1 MFLRVKN
8 KIYSRLLALVILLI
22 VTSWIL
28 VSKDMLAKNSEVFQ
42 VKSGSSISDVAKE
55 LSDKRLIKSR
65 LFFKSLSKFLGAN
78 KKLKSG
84 YYQISP
90 NMSILA
96 FLDNISNGSVLT
108 TKVTLIE
115 GKTIKYYFEQL
126 SLDPSLESKG
136 SLEDVMKSIGVK
148 APYDGWFFPET
159 YNFNYGESVENV
171 LRRSYKEMQKK
182 VSDLW
187 INRDKGLPLKSP
199 YDAIIL
205 ASLIENE
212 TALDNEKTLISG
224 VFIRRI
230 NEGMRL
236 QADPTVIYALGDTY
250 TPPLKKADLKI
261 DSLYNTYRN
270 KGLPPGAISSVSY
283 KSLYAALHPEKGND
297 LYFVSK
303 KDGSHAFAPSYKEHK
318 ENIKKYLN
326 NN

>member
-42 VKSGSSISDVAKE
+42 VKSGSSISDVAEE
-55 LSDKRLIKSR
+55 LSDKRLIKSK

-136 SLEDVMKSIGVK
+136 SLEDVMQSIGVK

-171 LRRSYKEMQKK
+171 LRRSYKEMQQK

-212 TALDNEKTLISG
+212 TALDNEKILISG

-283 KSLYAALHPEKGND
+283 QSLYAALHPEKGND

>member
-28 VSKDMLAKNSEVFQ
+28 VSKDMLAKNFEVFQ
-42 VKSGSSISDVAKE
+42 VESGSSISDVAKE

-96 FLDNISNGSVLT
+96 FLDDISNGSVLT

-136 SLEDVMKSIGVK
+136 SLEDVMQSIGVK

-283 KSLYAALHPEKGND
+283 QSLYAALHPEKGND

>member
-22 VTSWIL
+22 VTSWVL

-55 LSDKRLIKSR
+55 LSDKKLIKSR
-65 LFFKSLSKFLGAN
+65 LFFKSLSKFIGAN

-90 NMSILA
+90 NMSIIA

-126 SLDPSLESKG
+126 SLDPTLESKG
-136 SLEDVMKSIGVK
+136 SLEDVMQSIGVK

-171 LRRSYKEMQKK
+171 LRRSYNEMQQK

-187 INRDKGLPLKSP
+187 INRDKSLPLKSQ

-236 QADPTVIYALGDTY
+236 QTDPTVIYALGDKY

-283 KSLYAALHPEKGND
+283 QSLYAALHPEKGND

-303 KDGSHAFAPSYKEHK
+303 KDGSHAFASSYKEHK

>member
-28 VSKDMLAKNSEVFQ
+28 VSKDMLAKNFEVFQ
-42 VKSGSSISDVAKE
+42 VESGSSISDVAKE
-55 LSDKRLIKSR
+55 LSDKRLIKSK

-96 FLDNISNGSVLT
+96 FLDNVSNGSVLT

-126 SLDPSLESKG
+126 SLDPSLESKD
-136 SLEDVMKSIGVK
+136 SLEDVMQSIGVK

-171 LRRSYKEMQKK
+171 LRRSYKEMQQK

-212 TALDNEKTLISG
+212 TALDNEKTLIAG

-283 KSLYAALHPEKGND
+283 QSLYAALHPEKGND

>member
-1 MFLRVKN
+1 MFLGAKN

-42 VKSGSSISDVAKE
+42 VESGSSISDVAKE
-55 LSDKRLIKSR
+55 LSDKKLIKSR

-96 FLDNISNGSVLT
+96 FLDNITNGSVMT

-126 SLDPSLESKG
+126 SLDPSLESSG
-136 SLEDVMKSIGVK
+136 SLEDVMQSIGVK

-187 INRDKGLPLKSP
+187 IDRDKGLPLKSP

-236 QADPTVIYALGDTY
+236 QTDPTVIYALGDTY
-250 TPPLKKADLKI
+250 TPPLKKSDLKI

-283 KSLYAALHPEKGND
+283 QSLYAALHPEKGND

>member
-28 VSKDMLAKNSEVFQ
+28 VSKDMLAKNFEVFQ
-42 VKSGSSISDVAKE
+42 VESGSSISDVAKE
-55 LSDKRLIKSR
+55 LSDKRLIKSK

-136 SLEDVMKSIGVK
+136 SLEDVMQSIGVK

-212 TALDNEKTLISG
+212 TALDNEKILISG

-283 KSLYAALHPEKGND
+283 QSLYAALHPKKGSD

>member
-1 MFLRVKN
+1 MFLGAKS

-42 VKSGSSISDVAKE
+42 VESGTSISDVAKE
-55 LSDKRLIKSR
+55 LSDKKLIKSR

-96 FLDNISNGSVLT
+96 FLDNITNGSVMT

-136 SLEDVMKSIGVK
+136 SLEDVMQSIGVK

-187 INRDKGLPLKSP
+187 IDRDKGLPLKSP

-236 QADPTVIYALGDTY
+236 QTDPTVIYALGDTY
-250 TPPLKKADLKI
+250 TPPLKKSDLKI

-283 KSLYAALHPEKGND
+283 QSLYAALHPEKGND

>member
-42 VKSGSSISDVAKE
+42 VESGSSISDVAKE
-55 LSDKRLIKSR
+55 LSDKRLIKSK

-136 SLEDVMKSIGVK
+136 SLEDVMQSIGVK

-171 LRRSYKEMQKK
+171 LRRSYKEMQQK

-212 TALDNEKTLISG
+212 TALDNEKALISG

-283 KSLYAALHPEKGND
+283 QSLYAALHPDKGND

>member
-1 MFLRVKN
+1 MFLGSKN

-42 VKSGSSISDVAKE
+42 VESGSSISDVAKE

-96 FLDNISNGSVLT
+96 FLDNITNGSVMT

-126 SLDPSLESKG
+126 NLDPSLESSG
-136 SLEDVMKSIGVK
+136 SLEDVMQSIGVK

-171 LRRSYKEMQKK
+171 LKRSYKEMQKK

-187 INRDKGLPLKSP
+187 IDRDKGLPLKSP

-236 QADPTVIYALGDTY
+236 QTDPTVIYALGDTY

-283 KSLYAALHPEKGND
+283 QSLYAALHPEKGND

>member
-55 LSDKRLIKSR
+55 LSDKKLIKSR
-65 LFFKSLSKFLGAN
+65 LFFKSLSKFIGAN

-90 NMSILA
+90 NMSIIA

-126 SLDPSLESKG
+126 SLDPTLESKG
-136 SLEDVMKSIGVK
+136 SLEDVMQSIGVK

-171 LRRSYKEMQKK
+171 LRRSYNEMQQK

-187 INRDKGLPLKSP
+187 INRDKSLPLKSQ

-236 QADPTVIYALGDTY
+236 QTDPTVIYALGDTY
-250 TPPLKKADLKI
+250 IPPLKKADLKI

-283 KSLYAALHPEKGND
+283 QSLYAALHPEKGND

-303 KDGSHAFAPSYKEHK
+303 KDGSHAFASSYKEHK

>member
-42 VKSGSSISDVAKE
+42 VESGSSISDVAKE
-55 LSDKRLIKSR
+55 LSDKRLIKSK

-136 SLEDVMKSIGVK
+136 SLEDVMQSIGVK

-171 LRRSYKEMQKK
+171 LRRSYKEMQQK

-283 KSLYAALHPEKGND
+283 QSLYAALHPEKGSD

>member
-28 VSKDMLAKNSEVFQ
+28 VSKDMLAKNFEVFQ
-42 VKSGSSISDVAKE
+42 VESGSSISDVAQE
-55 LSDKRLIKSR
+55 LSDKKLIKSR

-136 SLEDVMKSIGVK
+136 SLEDVMQSIGVK

-171 LRRSYKEMQKK
+171 LRRSYKEMQQK
-182 VSDLW
+182 VSNMW

-212 TALDNEKTLISG
+212 TALDNEKTSISG
-224 VFIRRI
+224 VFIRRL

-283 KSLYAALHPEKGND
+283 QSLYAALHPKKGSD

-303 KDGSHAFAPSYKEHK
+303 KDGSHAFAQSYKEHK
-318 ENIKKYLN
+318 ENIKKFLN

>member
-28 VSKDMLAKNSEVFQ
+28 VSKDMLAKNFEVFQ
-42 VKSGSSISDVAKE
+42 VESGSSISDVAKE
-55 LSDKRLIKSR
+55 LSDKRLIKSK

-108 TKVTLIE
+108 TKVTLVE

-136 SLEDVMKSIGVK
+136 SLEDVMQSIGVK

-171 LRRSYKEMQKK
+171 LRRSYKEMQQK

-212 TALDNEKTLISG
+212 TALDNEKALISG
-224 VFIRRI
+224 VFIRRL

-283 KSLYAALHPEKGND
+283 QSLYAALHPEKGND

>member
-1 MFLRVKN
+1 
-8 KIYSRLLALVILLI
+8 
-22 VTSWIL
+22 
-28 VSKDMLAKNSEVFQ
+28 MLAINSEVFQ
-42 VKSGSSISDVAKE
+42 VESGSSISDVAKE
-55 LSDKRLIKSR
+55 LSDKKLIKSR

-96 FLDNISNGSVLT
+96 FLDNITNGSVMT

-126 SLDPSLESKG
+126 SLDPSLESSG
-136 SLEDVMKSIGVK
+136 SLEDVMQSIGVK

-187 INRDKGLPLKSP
+187 IDRDKGLPLKSP

-236 QADPTVIYALGDTY
+236 QTDPTVIYALGDTY
-250 TPPLKKADLKI
+250 TPPLKKSDLKI

-283 KSLYAALHPEKGND
+283 QSLYAALHPEKGND

>member
-1 MFLRVKN
+1 MFLGAKS

-42 VKSGSSISDVAKE
+42 VESGSSISDVAKE
-55 LSDKRLIKSR
+55 LSDKKLIKSR

-96 FLDNISNGSVLT
+96 FLDNITNGSVMT

-126 SLDPSLESKG
+126 SLDPSLESSG
-136 SLEDVMKSIGVK
+136 SLEDVMQSIGVK

-187 INRDKGLPLKSP
+187 IDRDKGLPLKSP

-236 QADPTVIYALGDTY
+236 QTDPTVIYALGDTY
-250 TPPLKKADLKI
+250 TPPLKKSDLKI

-283 KSLYAALHPEKGND
+283 QSLYAALHPEKGND

>member
-42 VKSGSSISDVAKE
+42 VESGSSISDVAKE
-55 LSDKRLIKSR
+55 LSDKRLIKSK

-136 SLEDVMKSIGVK
+136 SLEDVMQSIGVK

-212 TALDNEKTLISG
+212 TALDNEKALISG

-283 KSLYAALHPEKGND
+283 QSLYAALHPEKGND

>member
-1 MFLRVKN
+1 M
-8 KIYSRLLALVILLI
+8 ALVILLI

-28 VSKDMLAKNSEVFQ
+28 VSKDMLAKNYEVFQ
-42 VKSGSSISDVAKE
+42 VESGSSISDVAKE
-55 LSDKRLIKSR
+55 LSDKRLIKSK

-136 SLEDVMKSIGVK
+136 SLEDVMQSIGVK

-171 LRRSYKEMQKK
+171 LRRSYKEMQQK

-212 TALDNEKTLISG
+212 TALDNEKTLIAG

-270 KGLPPGAISSVSY
+270 KGLPPSAISSVSY
-283 KSLYAALHPEKGND
+283 QSLYAALHPDKGND

-303 KDGSHAFAPSYKEHK
+303 KDG
-318 ENIKKYLN
+318 
-326 NN
+326 

>member
-42 VKSGSSISDVAKE
+42 VESGSSISDVAEE
-55 LSDKRLIKSR
+55 LSDKRLIKSK

-171 LRRSYKEMQKK
+171 LRRSYKEMQQK

-283 KSLYAALHPEKGND
+283 QSLYAALHPEKGND

>member
-1 MFLRVKN
+1 MFLGAKN
-8 KIYSRLLALVILLI
+8 KIYSRLLALVILLV

-28 VSKDMLAKNSEVFQ
+28 VSKDMLAKNSEIFQ
-42 VKSGSSISDVAKE
+42 VESGSSISDVAKE
-55 LSDKRLIKSR
+55 LSDKKLIKSR

-96 FLDNISNGSVLT
+96 FLDNITNGSVMT

-136 SLEDVMKSIGVK
+136 SLEDVMQSIGVK
-148 APYDGWFFPET
+148 TPYDGWFFPET

-187 INRDKGLPLKSP
+187 IDRDKGLPLKSP

-236 QADPTVIYALGDTY
+236 QTDPTVIYALGDTY
-250 TPPLKKADLKI
+250 TPPLKKSDLKI

-283 KSLYAALHPEKGND
+283 QSLYAALHPEKGND

-303 KDGSHAFAPSYKEHK
+303 KDGSHAFAPTYKEHK

>member
-42 VKSGSSISDVAKE
+42 VESGSSISDVAKE
-55 LSDKRLIKSR
+55 LSDKKLIKSR

-136 SLEDVMKSIGVK
+136 SLEDVMQSIGVK

-187 INRDKGLPLKSP
+187 IDRDKGLPLKSP

-236 QADPTVIYALGDTY
+236 QTDPTVIYALGDTY
-250 TPPLKKADLKI
+250 TPPLKKSDLKI

-283 KSLYAALHPEKGND
+283 QSLYAALHPEKGND

>member
-42 VKSGSSISDVAKE
+42 VESGSSISDVAKE

-171 LRRSYKEMQKK
+171 LRRSYKEMQQK

-283 KSLYAALHPEKGND
+283 QSLYAALHPEKGND

>member
-1 MFLRVKN
+1 MFLGSKN

-28 VSKDMLAKNSEVFQ
+28 VSKDMLAKNSEIFQ
-42 VKSGSSISDVAKE
+42 VESGSSISDVAKE
-55 LSDKRLIKSR
+55 LSDKKLIKSR

-126 SLDPSLESKG
+126 SLDPSLESSG
-136 SLEDVMKSIGVK
+136 SLEEVMQSIGVK

-187 INRDKGLPLKSP
+187 IDRDKGLPLKSP

-212 TALDNEKTLISG
+212 TALDKEKTLISG

-236 QADPTVIYALGDTY
+236 QTDPTVIYALGDTY
-250 TPPLKKADLKI
+250 TPPLKKSDLKI
-261 DSLYNTYRN
+261 DSLYNTYQN

-283 KSLYAALHPEKGND
+283 QSLYAALHPEKGND

>member
-55 LSDKRLIKSR
+55 LSDKKLIKSR
-65 LFFKSLSKFLGAN
+65 LFFKSLSKFIGAN

-90 NMSILA
+90 NMSIIA

-126 SLDPSLESKG
+126 SLDPTLESKG
-136 SLEDVMKSIGVK
+136 SLEDVMQSIGVK

-171 LRRSYKEMQKK
+171 LRRSYNEMQQK

-187 INRDKGLPLKSP
+187 INRDKSLPLKSQ

-236 QADPTVIYALGDTY
+236 QTDPTVIYALGDKY

-283 KSLYAALHPEKGND
+283 QSLYAALHPEKGND

-303 KDGSHAFAPSYKEHK
+303 KDGSHAFASSYKEHK

>member
-42 VKSGSSISDVAKE
+42 VESGSSISDVAKE
-55 LSDKRLIKSR
+55 LSDKKLIKSR

-96 FLDNISNGSVLT
+96 FLDNISNGSVMT

-136 SLEDVMKSIGVK
+136 SLEDVMQSIGVK
-148 APYDGWFFPET
+148 TPYDGWFFPET

-187 INRDKGLPLKSP
+187 IDRDKGLPLKSP

-236 QADPTVIYALGDTY
+236 QTDPTVIYALGDTY
-250 TPPLKKADLKI
+250 TPPLKKSDLKI

-283 KSLYAALHPEKGND
+283 QSLYAALHPEKGND

>member
-42 VKSGSSISDVAKE
+42 VESGSSISDVAKE
-55 LSDKRLIKSR
+55 LSDKRLIKSK

-90 NMSILA
+90 NMSILS

-136 SLEDVMKSIGVK
+136 SLEDVMQAIGVK

-171 LRRSYKEMQKK
+171 LRRSYKEMQQK

-283 KSLYAALHPEKGND
+283 QSLYAALHPENGND